1 MDFIILT
8 CKIHIFLSNLSLYI
22 HKKICFLQMVEEL
35 LRPIKKFDGTTNHA
49 ASRIRKA
56 PVSGG
61 CRIEGYVRAKK
72 VRVYNVL
79 ISSSNGLLLVIICF
93 FFCFFRFLVNSLSQL
108 FQDLIH
114 SMLLE

>member
-1 MDFIILT
+1 
-8 CKIHIFLSNLSLYI
+8 
-22 HKKICFLQMVEEL
+22 MVEEL

-93 FFCFFRFLVNSLSQL
+93 FFVFSGSW
-108 FQDLIH
+108 
-114 SMLLE
+114 

>member
-1 MDFIILT
+1 M
-8 CKIHIFLSNLSLYI
+8 
-22 HKKICFLQMVEEL
+22 EEL

-79 ISSSNGLLLVIICF
+79 ISSSNGLILVIICF
-93 FFCFFRFLVNSLSQL
+93 FVFFRFLANSLSQL
-108 FQDLIH
+108 FQELIH